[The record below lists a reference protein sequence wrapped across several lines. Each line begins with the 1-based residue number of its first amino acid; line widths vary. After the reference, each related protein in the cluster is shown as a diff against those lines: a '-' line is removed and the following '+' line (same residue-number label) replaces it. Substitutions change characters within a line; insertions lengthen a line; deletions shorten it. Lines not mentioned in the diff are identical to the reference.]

1 MSLIR
6 NYKSWL
12 NLFEQEGSFPFDADF
27 EEESFFTPSSVSIE
41 DIENNYGKISDL
53 AVEPGAWS
61 EQYQRVPTP
70 KESESGEDDLT
81 ETPKID
87 LLSGFKRLLANPTA
101 KESLKK
107 RLNQVI
113 YKEIT
118 SGYRPTETQI
128 DLQAKLKATGN
139 TYATLMAPTF
149 GDAIKIKPYLSSIK
163 VTDIIPT
170 PGNELIGSMVASIQL
185 GIGAKN
191 SEILKLESNGLAMAI
206 SAKLNLTYKLSES
219 QISEKGVIMTWRIK
233 SVQVNGSAKIK
244 SGPFTNSPISV
255 SIVNGMMSVTWNYDA
270 NTNLSLIS
278 NQDLKINNFIPEK
291 SGSEDIA
298 QYIPAA

>member
-1 MSLIR
+1 MGAIR
-6 NYKSWL
+6 NYKGWL
-12 NLFEQEGSFPFDADF
+12 NLFEQDGNAPFDADF
-27 EEESFFTPSSVSIE
+27 EEESFFAPSSVSIE
-41 DIENNYGKISDL
+41 DVEGGYGKISDL
-53 AVEPGAWS
+53 ASEPGAWS
-61 EQYQRVPTP
+61 EIYQKVPVP
-70 KESESGEDDLT
+70 GEDEDSEET
-81 ETPKID
+81 VTPKID

-118 SGYRPTETQI
+118 SGYRPTETRI

-139 TYATLMAPTF
+139 SYMSLMAPTF
-149 GDAIKIKPYLSSIK
+149 GDDIKIKPYLSSIK
-163 VTDIIPT
+163 VTDIIPN
-170 PGNELIGSMVASIQL
+170 PENELIGSMTASIQL
-185 GIGAKN
+185 GLGAKN
-191 SEILKLESNGLAMAI
+191 SEILKLERNGLAMAV
-206 SAKLNLTYKLSES
+206 SAKLYLSYRLSES

-244 SGPFTNSPISV
+244 SGPFVNSPISV
-255 SIVNGMMSVTWNYDA
+255 SIVNGKMSVVWNYDA

-278 NQDLKINNFIPEK
+278 NQDLQINNFIPEK

-298 QYIPAA
+298 QYIPA